1 MKRMLL
7 FLVLA
12 LYGNNVSA
20 QCWKSASQE
29 SAIKADGSLWMWG
42 YNYYGR
48 IGDGTTTPKYSP
60 IKIGTDIWQHVTS
73 NERHT
78 LAIKINGTLWGWG
91 DNVNGQLGDG
101 TNINKLTPT
110 QVGTDNNWKMVSTN
124 NDGHTLAI
132 KTNGT
137 LWSWGKNF
145 SGSLGDGSLTDKN
158 APVQVGTDTDWKLAY
173 AGTRFSMAIK
183 NDGTLW
189 TWGDNSYGQLGI
201 GNYDNKISPQKVGN
215 DSDWV
220 LAQAA
225 LGAHAIKSN
234 GTLWAWGWN
243 GDPGYHYLGDGTNIV
258 IRTSPIQI
266 GTETNWIGLGYRS
279 AIKSNGTIWTWGDN
293 FEGILGDGT
302 NITRPIPTQIGTDN
316 DWEQL
321 FNYSSLKLKT
331 DGSLWISGS
340 NFHGRLGNGS
350 SVPYSLSLVEVL
362 TTNCSPQIIAND
374 DSGTALNG
382 FSSTPV
388 ANVLSNDTLNGNPA
402 TLSSV
407 TLSFISATH
416 SGITLNTA
424 TGAVNVAATVP
435 VGTYTLVYQICQT
448 TSLTN
453 CDTASV
459 TITVN
464 PQTVDAVNDNFAST
478 PINYLT
484 GDYTSSVLSNDT
496 VNGAAANPA
505 DVILTLTNNGG
516 ITGATI
522 NPDGTIWIPAA
533 TLINTYTLQYSICL
547 VSSPTICDTATVS
560 VSVADPVTTTPE
572 IVFAIRANKTV
583 YQSELQSTGKI
594 IIGGIFNKYNNVN
607 AKHLIRLNTDLTQDT
622 SFPSLGTLPDPP
634 YDFKVLSND
643 KIIVVGT
650 FTSVNGTPTGK
661 GIARLNADGT
671 VDTSFNVGGTGIG
684 INDRVLACAIQSDG
698 KILLGGGFIRS
709 YNGVPVRNMI
719 RLNADGSLDTSFAYH
734 YTYEPSTFGSVHTI
748 NVAADGKIIVS
759 GNYSIMPDGQPNLFQ
774 LNTDGS
780 LDENFV
786 KGNVGHQYY
795 RDTNYC
801 TSCIA
806 PIQNVVLQPD
816 GKILVVGAFNSY
828 LKYTRRNMAR
838 LQSHGAMD
846 LQFVPPLANR
856 VINDVVLEPDGKL
869 IIGGEFTTL
878 AGFAHAKLGRLNTN
892 GTRDASFS
900 SGNGP
905 THTAIPA
912 PMPTVMNL
920 NRQSDGKVIVSGMF
934 SHYNSISATNITR
947 ITPEIPGGQAR
958 GKIQLWTTEPEIES
972 SLPLADGIRIYPNP
986 STGIFTVDLTQS
998 KRQFT
1003 TITVYNTLGQ
1013 KVYQK
1018 NNASEAVNEIDL
1030 SGLPIGSY
1038 YVRIT
1043 GSASSIQKIL
1053 LKK

>member
-7 FLVLA
+7 FLVFVLC
-12 LYGNNVSA
+12 GSIVNA
-20 QCWKSASQE
+20 QCWKHVDFYSG
-29 SAIKADGSLWMWG
+29 IKTDGTMWVWGVNNHGQYGNGTTTSSSIPVKVGNDTWTTMSCSNVGTVYGIKTNGSLWAWG
-42 YNYYGR
+42 ANHFGESGLGSTPTSVLNPIQIGTDTNWKSISSNYYHSLAIKTDGTLWAWGMNDAGAV
-48 IGDGTTTPKYSP
+48 GDGTTILRSTP
-60 IKIGTDIWQHVTS
+60 IQIGTATDWKAVC
-73 NERHT
+73 
-78 LAIKINGTLWGWG
+78 A
-91 DNVNGQLGDG
+91 GQGFS
-101 TNINKLTPT
+101 
-110 QVGTDNNWKMVSTN
+110 M
-124 NDGHTLAI
+124 AI

-137 LWSWGKNF
+137 LWSWGSN
-145 SGSLGDGSLTDKN
+145 
-158 APVQVGTDTDWKLAY
+158 VW
-173 AGTRFSMAIK
+173 
-183 NDGTLW
+183 
-189 TWGDNSYGQLGI
+189 GQLG
-201 GNYDNKISPQKVGN
+201 N
-215 DSDWV
+215 
-220 LAQAA
+220 
-225 LGAHAIKSN
+225 
-234 GTLWAWGWN
+234 
-243 GDPGYHYLGDGTNIV
+243 GTNIDSLV
-258 IRTSPIQI
+258 PSQVGID
-266 GTETNWIGLGYRS
+266 TNWISIFANNGSSS
-279 AIKSNGTIWTWGDN
+279 AAYALKSNGTIWAWGQN
-293 FEGILGDGT
+293 TYYELGDGSLVSK
-302 NITRPIPTQIGTDN
+302 NIPTQIGTDN
-316 DWEQL
+316 DWTAIGERMAVKNNGTLWGWGQNSGGMLGDGTTTNRPTPSQIGTDIDWVTPSCITL
-321 FNYSSLKLKT
+321 FKLKT
-331 DGSLWISGS
+331 DGTLWASGS
-340 NFHGRLGNGS
+340 TLNLGTGGINS
-350 SVPYSLSLVEVL
+350 TLIPVQIP
-362 TTNCSPQIIAND
+362 TTNCPTIIAND
-374 DSGTALNG
+374 DSGSIISG
-382 FSSTPV
+382 FSNTPV
-388 ANVLSNDTLNGNPA
+388 YNVLANDTFNGNPA

-407 TLSFISATH
+407 TLSFLSATH

-478 PINYLT
+478 SINYLT
-484 GDYTSSVLSNDT
+484 GDYTPSVLSNDT
-496 VNGAAANPA
+496 VNGAATNPA
-505 DVILTLTNNGG
+505 NVILTLTNNGG

-547 VSSPTICDTATVS
+547 VSSPTICDTATVT

-607 AKHLIRLNTDLTQDT
+607 AKHLIRLNIDLTQDT

-719 RLNADGSLDTSFAYH
+719 RLNANGSLDTSFVYP
-734 YTYEPSTFGSVHTI
+734 YTYEQATFGSVHTI

-759 GNYSIMPDGQPNLFQ
+759 GNSSSTLEGQTHLFQ

-780 LDENFV
+780 LDVNFAT
-786 KGNVGHQYY
+786 GTVGQDYY
-795 RDTNYC
+795 RNPAYC
-801 TSCIA
+801 STCVA

-828 LKYTRRNMAR
+828 LKYTRKNIVR
-838 LQSHGAMD
+838 LFSTGSVD
-846 LQFVPPLANR
+846 LAFTTTLSDR

-958 GKIQLWTTEPEIES
+958 GRIQLWNAEPEIEN

-986 STGIFTVDLTQS
+986 STGIFTVDLIQS
-998 KRQFT
+998 KGQFT

-1018 NNASEAVNEIDL
+1018 NNISEAVNEIDL

-1038 YVRIT
+1038 YARIT
-1043 GSASSIQKIL
+1043 GSAGSIQKIL
-1053 LKK
+1053 MKK